1 VKSTII
7 YLLLTGKSKGINGLS
22 TLFHIL
28 SFNLKSKMPLR
39 EIAKAYNN
47 DGCQRFSYG
56 WKDVK
61 PLYKKLDKN
70 IVQQHADHHKC
81 KIPCKLHSSPQ
92 RRPCK
97 YNIPHQIKACRKS
110 YHERDYKRCYI
121 RAYAYDRSMYN
132 LLFQDEIVGN
142 EINNN
147 IKQRIT
153 TSACNISKGLPVNDP
168 VERTVKK
175 IKQANNKKL

>member
-1 VKSTII
+1 
-7 YLLLTGKSKGINGLS
+7 
-22 TLFHIL
+22 
-28 SFNLKSKMPLR
+28 MPLR
-39 EIAKAYNN
+39 EIAKAYND
-47 DGCQRFSYG
+47 DGGQRFSYG

-70 IVQQHADHHKC
+70 IVQQHTDHHKC

-97 YNIPHQIKACRKS
+97 YYIPHQIKACRKS
-110 YHERDYKRCYI
+110 YHERDHKRRYI
-121 RAYAYDRSMYN
+121 RAYAYKRSMHN
-132 LLFQDEIVGN
+132 LLFQDEIVGD

-153 TSACNISKGLPVNDP
+153 TSACDISKGLPVNDLL
-168 VERTVKK
+168 ERTIKK
-175 IKQANNKKL
+175 IKQANNKKLQHTGVFITKYAKEQLFC